1 MGGDN
6 VNGVLA
12 STDPGSDPAPGGA
25 SWSMGA
31 TDVDH
36 ALAGSGNISAL
47 DNSSGDHD
55 HDGIPD
61 FADTNDVSGF

>member
-1 MGGDN
+1 
-6 VNGVLA
+6 
-12 STDPGSDPAPGGA
+12 
-25 SWSMGA
+25 MGA